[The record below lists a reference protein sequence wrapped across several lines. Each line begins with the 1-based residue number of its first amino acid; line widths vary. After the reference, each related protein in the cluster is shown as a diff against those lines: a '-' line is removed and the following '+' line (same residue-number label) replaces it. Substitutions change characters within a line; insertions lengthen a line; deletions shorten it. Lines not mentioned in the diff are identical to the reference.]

1 MDNKLS
7 ELSKPVAYSLRF
19 RNMNGKPDKT
29 INANTTFSTLEKAKA
44 YGLGNRYVTQDDGK
58 IVCVRA
64 PSQDPIVEP
73 LYSQEY
79 VSALLE
85 KSKEKDERAIACVN
99 AFDGIET
106 ERIAGKSLGEFL
118 AGELYLNKAEPK
130 QDGSFGFT
138 FSGLAV
144 QLMAD
149 CFADQFKSS
158 GAINYLELLFEHAE
172 VGEMTVTMQRVEGLT
187 PAQKLAAAEQRI
199 AELEEQSEQFKKEL
213 HNESAANAH
222 AYERIRELE
231 KRLATPVRLPEKYNM
246 KMAGDKSTK
255 SMFYGHN
262 SAINDSAKAIR
273 AAGFAVEGDSE

>member
-1 MDNKLS
+1 MDKLS
-7 ELSKPVAYSLRF
+7 ELSTPVAWEVKGILCHSEEEARV
-19 RNMNGKPDKT
+19 
-29 INANTTFSTLEKAKA
+29 
-44 YGLGNRYVTQDDGK
+44 YVGE
-58 IVCVRA
+58 
-64 PSQDPIVEP
+64 PEP

-99 AFDGIET
+99 AFEGIDT

-130 QDGSFGFT
+130 QDGSFGFM

-199 AELEEQSEQFKKEL
+199 AELEAIRAAAEKLVRCKGRYHSEQNYRALAAMFGVTIPDLPPVDGDSEAVIAEL
-213 HNESAANAH
+213 RA
-222 AYERIRELE
+222 
-231 KRLATPVRLPEKYNM
+231 KLAMPVRLPRPACTYADHSYPAYSRKQVEEIITS
-246 KMAGDKSTK
+246 AGMSFT
-255 SMFYGHN
+255 
-262 SAINDSAKAIR
+262 
-273 AAGFAVEGDSE
+273 VEGDE